1 MNVGEENAMRDA
13 QYGFGC
19 RLAGTVLA
27 ALLAAGTGRVQAAE
41 LWNYYIHQSA
51 PQFATSRGAQM
62 LADEVQKLSG
72 GEFKVRRHLAG
83 TLQINVS
90 NITQAVADNVVQ
102 MGDDLFFSG
111 NIPVGSMLRLP
122 FLVQSYEDY
131 DKASAV
137 LMPYVEKAYA
147 AKGIT
152 VLAAYTY
159 PNQYPWGRK
168 PIGSLADIS
177 GQKLRIASPEQ
188 GEFVRRFGG
197 TSVSLGAPEVPSA
210 LDRGVVDGL
219 ITGTVGAVLWKDLL
233 KYGYLLGLN
242 FNNAYIV
249 ANTAAFSKLTPDEQA
264 KLRQAAQD
272 SAKWNTETMKADD
285 ADDVKRL
292 KESNF
297 VIAEP
302 TDADRQK
309 AATAME
315 PYWNDWAKEHGPDT
329 VEALAKVRAALGR

>member
-1 MNVGEENAMRDA
+1 MRQIRTRCA
-13 QYGFGC
+13 RRF
-19 RLAGTVLA
+19 AA
-27 ALLAAGTGRVQAAE
+27 ALCAAAILVAGAGYARAAD

-51 PQFATSRGAQM
+51 PQFATSRSAAA

-72 GEFKVRRHLAG
+72 GGFKMRRHLAG
-83 TLQINVS
+83 TLQIS
-90 NITQAVADNVVQ
+90 ATTITQAVADNVVQ

-111 NIPVGSMLRLP
+111 NIPVGALFRLP
-122 FLVQSYEDY
+122 FLVQSYDDY
-131 DKASAV
+131 DKATAIV
-137 LMPYVEKAYA
+137 LPYVEKAYA

-219 ITGTVGAVLWKDLL
+219 ITGTVGAELWKDLL
-233 KYGYLLGLN
+233 KYGYLMGLN
-242 FNNAYIV
+242 FNNAYII
-249 ANTAAFSKLTPDEQA
+249 ANTEAFNKLTPDEQA
-264 KLRQAAQD
+264 QLRKAAQD
-272 SAKWNTETMKADD
+272 SAKWNTDTMKAE
-285 ADDVKRL
+285 DVDILKRL
-292 KESNF
+292 NESKF
-297 VIAEP
+297 VIAQP
-302 TDADRQK
+302 TAADAK
-309 AATAME
+309 NAAAQME
-315 PYWNDWAKEHGPDT
+315 PYWNDWAKEHGPET

>member
-1 MNVGEENAMRDA
+1 MRRMR
-13 QYGFGC
+13 FGRC
-19 RLAGTVLA
+19 LAVALGAA
-27 ALLAAGTGRVQAAE
+27 ALYGVSPEASADE

-62 LADEVQKLSG
+62 LADEVGKLSDG
-72 GEFKVRRHLAG
+72 KFKVRRHLAG
-83 TLQINVS
+83 TLQIS
-90 NITQAVADNVVQ
+90 ATNITQAVADNVVQ

-111 NIPVGSMLRLP
+111 NIPVGSMFRLP

-131 DKASAV
+131 DKATAV
-137 LMPYVEKAYA
+137 LLPYVEKAYA

-219 ITGTVGAVLWKDLL
+219 ITGTVGAELWKDLL

-242 FNNAYIV
+242 FNNAYII
-249 ANTAAFSKLTPDEQA
+249 ANTEAFNKLTPDEQA
-264 KLRQAAQD
+264 ELRKAAQD
-272 SAKWNTETMKADD
+272 SATWNTETMKAEDTD
-285 ADDVKRL
+285 ILKRL
-292 KESNF
+292 KDSKF
-297 VIAEP
+297 VIAQP
-302 TDADRQK
+302 TAADAKQ
-309 AATAME
+309 AATMME
-315 PYWNDWAKEHGPDT
+315 PYWNDWAKEHGPET

>member
-1 MNVGEENAMRDA
+1 MRHMR
-13 QYGFGC
+13 FGC
-19 RLAGTVLA
+19 SHYSLA
-27 ALLAAGTGRVQAAE
+27 ALCTAVLLVAGAGHARAAD

-62 LADEVQKLSG
+62 LADEVQKLTG
-72 GEFKVRRHLAG
+72 GDLKVRRHLAG
-83 TLQINVS
+83 TLQINAT

-111 NIPVGSMLRLP
+111 NIPVGALFRLP
-122 FLVQSYEDY
+122 FLVQSYDDY
-131 DKASAV
+131 DKATAIV
-137 LMPYVEKAYA
+137 LPYVEKAYA

-168 PIGSLADIS
+168 PIGSLADIK

-219 ITGTVGAVLWKDLL
+219 ITGTVGAELWKDLL
-233 KYGYLLGLN
+233 KYGYLMGLN
-242 FNNAYIV
+242 FNNAYII
-249 ANTAAFSKLTPDEQA
+249 ANTEAFNKLTPDQQA

-272 SAKWNTETMKADD
+272 SAKWNTDTMKAED
-285 ADDVKRL
+285 ADILKRL
-292 KESNF
+292 NENKF
-297 VIAEP
+297 VIAQP
-302 TDADRQK
+302 TAADQK
-309 AATAME
+309 NAAATME
-315 PYWNDWAKEHGPDT
+315 PYWNDWAKEHGPET